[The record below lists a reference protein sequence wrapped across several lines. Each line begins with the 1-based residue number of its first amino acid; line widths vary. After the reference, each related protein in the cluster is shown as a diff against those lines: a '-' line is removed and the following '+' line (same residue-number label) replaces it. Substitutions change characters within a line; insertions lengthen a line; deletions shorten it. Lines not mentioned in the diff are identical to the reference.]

1 MNGAPRTWRA
11 AAAPGILRAPLPLHA
26 YLRKSLIMN
35 AAINSQDVTEAL
47 REDSQEVLQAVAEFF
62 SVLSTPVR
70 LSILHAVCE
79 QERTVSEI
87 LSFVGASQSNVSQH
101 LAVLYRAGIL
111 GRRRDGN
118 QIYYFIK
125 STQALGVCKGVCQQF
140 MQEFAAQKQAGK
152 TG

>member
-1 MNGAPRTWRA
+1 
-11 AAAPGILRAPLPLHA
+11 
-26 YLRKSLIMN
+26 MN
-35 AAINSQDVTEAL
+35 AAIEPNTVAVPL

-79 QERTVSEI
+79 QERTVGEI

-125 STQALGVCKGVCQQF
+125 SAQALGVCKGVCQQF
-140 MQEFAAQKQAGK
+140 TQELAAQRQASK
-152 TG
+152 LD

>member
-1 MNGAPRTWRA
+1 
-11 AAAPGILRAPLPLHA
+11 
-26 YLRKSLIMN
+26 MN
-35 AAINSQDVTEAL
+35 ATFDSQAVAPPL
-47 REDSQEVLQAVAEFF
+47 REDSQEVLQVVAEFF
-62 SVLSTPVR
+62 ALLSTPVR

-79 QERTVSEI
+79 QERTVGEI

-111 GRRRDGN
+111 GRRREGN

-140 MQEFAAQKQAGK
+140 MAELALRKQG
-152 TG
+152 

>member
-1 MNGAPRTWRA
+1 MVRQHGARYA
-11 AAAPGILRAPLPLHA
+11 ATPTPLHA
-26 YLRKSLIMN
+26 YLRKSSNMN
-35 AAINSQDVTEAL
+35 AAIAPEAAAEML
-47 REDSQEVLQAVAEFF
+47 HENSQEVLQAVAEFF

-101 LAVLYRAGIL
+101 LAVLYRADIL
-111 GRRRDGN
+111 GRRREGN

-140 MQEFAAQKQAGK
+140 MQDFAAQKNAGK

>member
-1 MNGAPRTWRA
+1 
-11 AAAPGILRAPLPLHA
+11 
-26 YLRKSLIMN
+26 MN
-35 AAINSQDVTEAL
+35 AADDPQTADRPL
-47 REDSQEVLQAVAEFF
+47 RENSYEVLQAVAEFF

-70 LSILHAVCE
+70 LSILHAVCD

-101 LAVLYRAGIL
+101 LAVLYRADIL
-111 GRRRDGN
+111 GRRREGN

-140 MQEFAAQKQAGK
+140 TQEFEAQKQAGK